1 MLKKVFFF
9 ISVADRCLSF
19 EYAIGNY
26 ELKYSLTEL
35 NVYVEGTG
43 KSKTRV
49 KHVWTTDYSWK
60 TEMVSIKAIDNL
72 VVMTT
77 FKIVSNFEVSIYILE
92 LFSSYWP
99 QSNGG
104 DFVSYLQ
111 ISIEGVIGYQI
122 IGVDNIALRPG
133 LCKYMHFFSFSC
145 TKFVRY
151 STFLSMSFDV
161 ILFAQRYH
169 KLIS

>member
-1 MLKKVFFF
+1 MLKKVGFFF

-77 FKIVSNFEVSIYILE
+77 FKMVSNFEVSIYILQ
-92 LFSSYWP
+92 LFSSCHT
-99 QSNGG
+99 GCK
-104 DFVSYLQ
+104 VMVVISYLTCRL
-111 ISIEGVIGYQI
+111 
-122 IGVDNIALRPG
+122 A
-133 LCKYMHFFSFSC
+133 
-145 TKFVRY
+145 
-151 STFLSMSFDV
+151 
-161 ILFAQRYH
+161 
-169 KLIS
+169 

>member
-1 MLKKVFFF
+1 MLKKVGFFF

-77 FKIVSNFEVSIYILE
+77 FKMVSNFEVSIYILE
-92 LFSSYWP
+92 LFSSCHT
-99 QSNGG
+99 GCK
-104 DFVSYLQ
+104 VMVAISYLTCRL
-111 ISIEGVIGYQI
+111 
-122 IGVDNIALRPG
+122 A
-133 LCKYMHFFSFSC
+133 
-145 TKFVRY
+145 
-151 STFLSMSFDV
+151 
-161 ILFAQRYH
+161 
-169 KLIS
+169 

>member
-1 MLKKVFFF
+1 MLKKVGFFF
-9 ISVADRCLSF
+9 ISVAHRCLSF

-92 LFSSYWP
+92 LFSSCHT
-99 QSNGG
+99 
-104 DFVSYLQ
+104 DRKVMVVISYLTCRL
-111 ISIEGVIGYQI
+111 
-122 IGVDNIALRPG
+122 A
-133 LCKYMHFFSFSC
+133 
-145 TKFVRY
+145 
-151 STFLSMSFDV
+151 
-161 ILFAQRYH
+161 
-169 KLIS
+169 